1 MSGPEM
7 VRVTLTLRR
16 KALRV
21 TVSIKK
27 PPVHVTEAA
36 LLTYMMN
43 EVFCR
48 SDCVGH
54 FKAILVL

>member
-1 MSGPEM
+1 M
-7 VRVTLTLRR
+7 VRVTITLSRQ
-16 KALRV
+16 ALRA
-21 TVSIKK
+21 TKGIKK
-27 PPVHVTEAA
+27 PPVHVTKAA

-54 FKAILVL
+54 FKDILVM